1 MPSMR
6 PVRRLG
12 GPSPETKQDGKPLAP
27 IFSMAAQG
35 ASSKKRAQE
44 IEEEK
49 AEKTKTD
56 NCDKAE
62 TDNISESTLSTP
74 APSSLS
80 TPAPSTLST
89 PAPSTLSTPAPR
101 KYKKKDKKEV
111 SYPCTFC
118 EKTFAK
124 LWARTSHM
132 KIHNEKETECLIC
145 NMKFINEIRLKMHM
159 RSHLGIRVGSFFRS
173 LDFSLSL
180 AFIVVTNSVRLKLN
194 APR

>member
-12 GPSPETKQDGKPLAP
+12 GSSPETKQDGKPLAP

-62 TDNISESTLSTP
+62 TDNISESS
-74 APSSLS
+74 
-80 TPAPSTLST
+80 LST

-101 KYKKKDKKEV
+101 KYKKKEKKEV

-159 RSHLGIRVGSFFRS
+159 RSHLGIRVGSFFT
-173 LDFSLSL
+173 DH
-180 AFIVVTNSVRLKLN
+180 
-194 APR
+194 

>member
-44 IEEEK
+44 MEEEK
-49 AEKTKTD
+49 AEKTNTD

-62 TDNISESTLSTP
+62 TDNISETTLSTP
-74 APSSLS
+74 APK
-80 TPAPSTLST
+80 
-89 PAPSTLSTPAPR
+89 

-111 SYPCTFC
+111 SYPCKFC
-118 EKTFAK
+118 EKIFPK

-145 NMKFINEIRLKMHM
+145 NMKFINEVRLKMHM
-159 RSHLGIRVGSFFRS
+159 RSHLGIRVGSFFT
-173 LDFSLSL
+173 DH
-180 AFIVVTNSVRLKLN
+180 
-194 APR
+194 